1 MSASPPH
8 PLDLCVFTQQIGS
21 VLSGIGLHARNLV
34 GRLCADGHRVTV
46 VAPMDQRPQGELD
59 YTFVGVPPAW
69 PARNQARWF
78 ALSLSFAR
86 AWSRLQGRASFDL
99 AHFTDAR
106 EALFCRSGVPLVG
119 NVNDTYS
126 ADVRSLGYY
135 RCHYHDWASR
145 WGYYHFVHLCEA
157 AGLPRLQAVLANSRF
172 TADVVKA
179 EYRLNP
185 DRVYTVYK
193 SIDAERYRPALA
205 LRLRQ
210 APHPPRLLFVGGNMQ
225 RKGLPVL
232 IRAAPLVLAVLPQA
246 EFWVVG
252 QDPAQARM
260 EALCRAHGVAERF
273 HFWGLSSQG
282 ELIDYYAQSDV
293 FVLPS
298 LTEAFGVVFLE
309 AMAAGLPVVGTRAGG
324 IPEVVEDGVN
334 GLLAQPDDP
343 PSLAMALLSLL
354 SDQTLR
360 SRLSQ
365 AGLATAHEFSLSR
378 MMAETYQV
386 YARLLPQNA

>member
-8 PLDLCVFTQQIGS
+8 QLELCVFTQQIGS

-46 VAPMDQRPQGELD
+46 VAPLDQRPQSELG

-78 ALSLSFAR
+78 VLSLSFAR
-86 AWSRLQGRASFDL
+86 AWSRLQRHASFDL

-106 EALFCRSGVPLVG
+106 EALFCRSNVPLVG
-119 NVNDTYS
+119 NVNDTY
-126 ADVRSLGYY
+126 AAGVRSLCYY
-135 RCHYHDWASR
+135 RPHYHDWASR
-145 WGYYHFVHLCEA
+145 WGYYHFVRLCEA

-172 TADVVKA
+172 TAQVVEA
-179 EYRLNP
+179 EYHLNP

-193 SIDAERYRPALA
+193 SIDAERYQPALA
-205 LRLRQ
+205 LRFQ
-210 APHPPRLLFVGGNMQ
+210 QPPHPPRLLFVGGNMQ
-225 RKGLPVL
+225 RKGLPTL
-232 IRAAPLVLAVLPQA
+232 IRAAPLVLAALPQA

-252 QDPAQARM
+252 QDPAQSRM
-260 EALCRAHGVAERF
+260 EALCQAHGVSERF
-273 HFWGLSSQG
+273 HFWGLASQD
-282 ELIDYYAQSDV
+282 ELIDYFAQSDV

-298 LTEAFGVVFLE
+298 LIEAFGVVFLE
-309 AMAAGLPVVGTRAGG
+309 AMAAGLPVVGTRTGG

-343 PSLAMALLSLL
+343 SSLAMALLNLL
-354 SDQTLR
+354 SDEAQRT
-360 SRLSQ
+360 RLSQ
-365 AGLATAHEFSLSR
+365 AGLETAREFSLSR

-386 YARLLPQNA
+386 YTRLLSQDT